1 MSKTITKKQSDGS
14 NGPIKSIYLRE
25 NNPVLSKTQKEWHYL
40 IHHIIGEKEI
50 EGIILATPKILIDFI
65 NRDINTAVFMSQLI
79 YWSTRSNRGFHW
91 VYKTKQDW
99 YNELRLKRS
108 VLDAIVKYLK
118 TERGWIETD
127 NSKAKNGSP
136 TTHYRITDKFNS
148 EFEQFIV
155 STKENM
161 QENKAEAT
169 LSMKPS
175 PPLSETSTTPLC
187 LKTAPP
193 LSETNTTPVGNQQ
206 KDCSISTPPLL
217 KTDKTSNK
225 DFKDFTKVIVKEVP
239 KIVPVP
245 LLETSPIK
253 DLGSEIEKQEQ
264 EQDLCSIPLQ
274 EPKVQISPEEIKKEE
289 EQKEQSKPKEE
300 TPIEKTQVHQVS
312 EVQEQNELNNLPEH
326 QSINGEDTQAK
337 EFEQELY
344 RQMRKFKEI
353 TRPYVVQLVDEDCGI
368 YEDEVD
374 EFTERIVIKAT
385 TYLTPDGLITWNMA
399 WSKAMEHYNT
409 TILQDYICEKG
420 RAKEIER
427 ELIRTNPDNIRL
439 SPSELDDYFSKRSTD
454 PYMTMEHTT
463 ELNMFQDNWKRKGEW
478 LLQAKARY
486 EAGEDIYEEDY
497 EGDLYEDEDDDND
510 EQEDYDY

>member
-1 MSKTITKKQSDGS
+1 MRKTTIVKKQTDGT
-14 NGPIKSIYLRE
+14 NRPIKSIYLPE
-25 NNPVLSKTQKEWHYL
+25 NNPVLSKTQKDWHYL

-169 LSMKPS
+169 LSMKS
-175 PPLSETSTTPLC
+175 APPLSEISTTPLC

-289 EQKEQSKPKEE
+289 EEQKEQSKQKEE

-326 QSINGEDTQAK
+326 QSEEQTEELTEEEINQFELDNECIDKWAESLVSEGTLFEDDIP
-337 EFEQELY
+337 EFP
-344 RQMRKFKEI
+344 KFIKNEIAQKMNDEI
-353 TRPYVVQLVDEDCGI
+353 TWSMAFGTV
-368 YEDEVD
+368 
-374 EFTERIVIKAT
+374 RINKLK
-385 TYLTPDGLITWNMA
+385 Y
-399 WSKAMEHYNT
+399 
-409 TILQDYICEKG
+409 LQDYICIKG
-420 RAKEIER
+420 RFNQAER
-427 ELIRTNPDNIRL
+427 ELIRTNPDNYRL
-439 SPSELDDYFSKRSTD
+439 SPGELDDYFSKKSTD
-454 PYMTMEHTT
+454 SYMTMEHTT
-463 ELNMFQDNWKRKGEW
+463 ELDMFQKGWKYKSEW
-478 LLQAKARY
+478 LKYLKARSD
-486 EAGEDIYEEDY
+486 AGYDVD
-497 EGDLYEDEDDDND
+497 DEYDSVFDDDNDDDND
-510 EQEDYDY
+510 E